1 MALLDIRNLT
11 IEIITPQGT
20 LKAVDKFNLTLS
32 DGEIRGLVGESG
44 SGKSL
49 VAKAIMGITK
59 ENWRVRADRLRL
71 GDIDLLNLTSVQRR
85 RVMGKEIGMIFQ
97 DAAAHLDPSEKAG
110 DQLAEAIPCDQF
122 IGHFWQRFNWR
133 KKQAIALLHKVGV
146 KDHKKVMNSY
156 PFELSEG
163 LCQKVMIAMA
173 IAKKPRL
180 LIADEPTTAMEP
192 KTQNQILRLLD
203 KLNKLSHTTILLISH
218 DLETVS
224 LLADNITVMYC
235 GQMVESGTIDQVFNH
250 THHPYTAALLRAN
263 PDFSQVPH
271 KGRLST
277 LAGQVPLLH
286 HLPIGCRLGPRCPN
300 AQKNCVVTPPMQKIK
315 GHMFSCHFPLN
326 ADELKG
332 KKCQKK

>member
-11 IEIITPQGT
+11 IEIETPQGT
-20 LKAVDKFNLTLS
+20 LKAVDRFNLTLS
-32 DGEIRGLVGESG
+32 DGEVRGLVGESG

-59 ENWRVRADRLRL
+59 DNWRIRADRLRL
-71 GDIDLLNLTSVQRR
+71 GDIDLLN
-85 RVMGKEIGMIFQ
+85 
-97 DAAAHLDPSEKAG
+97 AAHLDPSEKAG

-122 IGHFWQRFNWR
+122 TGHFWHRFNWR

-224 LLADNITVMYC
+224 LLADNMTVMYC

-271 KGRLST
+271 KGPLNT

-300 AQKNCVVTPPMQKIK
+300 AQKSCVMTPPMKKVK

-326 ADELKG
+326 VDELKG